1 LSERLLDGL
10 AGAINGLI
18 QFIFIDTIK
27 MIQDVVNFGIRQ
39 INKLATFEL
48 FGEKFTAFTP
58 FEEVTFGDDLSK
70 ATEKF
75 LFEKIGSGKLEA
87 AKAKEAQIEMMESQ
101 VKAEAVTPIPEERQA
116 GAGTITQITNAPTTV
131 NSQKSTMSY
140 PTNAKS
146 ESSATKAANLTSG

>member
-1 LSERLLDGL
+1 MGFVESVTGFWDGFSAKKGDERTLSERLLDGL

-58 FEEVTFGDDLSK
+58 FEEVTFGDDLSRVS
-70 ATEKF
+70 EKF
-75 LFEKIGSGKLEA
+75 LFEKIGSGKLEC
-87 AKAKEAQIEMMESQ
+87 
-101 VKAEAVTPIPEERQA
+101 
-116 GAGTITQITNAPTTV
+116 
-131 NSQKSTMSY
+131 KS
-140 PTNAKS
+140 
-146 ESSATKAANLTSG
+146 

>member
-1 LSERLLDGL
+1 
-10 AGAINGLI
+10 
-18 QFIFIDTIK
+18 
-27 MIQDVVNFGIRQ
+27 
-39 INKLATFEL
+39 
-48 FGEKFTAFTP
+48 
-58 FEEVTFGDDLSK
+58 
-70 ATEKF
+70 
-75 LFEKIGSGKLEA
+75 
-87 AKAKEAQIEMMESQ
+87 MMESQ